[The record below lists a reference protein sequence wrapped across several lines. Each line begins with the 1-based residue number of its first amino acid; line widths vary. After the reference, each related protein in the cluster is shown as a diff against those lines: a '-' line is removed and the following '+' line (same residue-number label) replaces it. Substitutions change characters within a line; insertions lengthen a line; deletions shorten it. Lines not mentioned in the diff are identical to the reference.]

1 MSAEEPQSQEVVE
14 TLDRALAQIDAA
26 RSYNEWL
33 FDRARPGLGQRVAD
47 VGAGV
52 GTFTELA
59 ATDGHDVVA
68 VEPEAVFAAELRR
81 RFAGSPRVVVVEGS
95 IDALEGEVDSAI
107 CFNVLEH
114 IPDDAATL
122 GSIASRLVSSGR
134 LFLLVPAHERLFGGY
149 DRAAG
154 HLRRYS
160 KPRLGHL
167 LVEAGFEPET
177 LRHVNPVGAAGWLV
191 RVATSSSPE
200 WPSSSFAAFDRLVP
214 ALRPLDRLPLPFGL
228 SLWAVARKP

>member
-1 MSAEEPQSQEVVE
+1 MSEDQPQSPEVVE
-14 TLDRALAQIDAA
+14 TLDRALGQIDSA

-33 FDRARPGLGQRVAD
+33 FDRARSRLGHRVAD

-52 GTFTELA
+52 GTFTALA
-59 ATDGHDVVA
+59 AADGHEVMA
-68 VEPEAVFAAELRR
+68 VEPEAAFAAHLRQ
-81 RFAGSPRVVVVEGS
+81 RFADSPAVAVVEGA
-95 IDALEGEVDSAI
+95 IDALEAEVDSAI

-114 IPDDAATL
+114 IPDHAATL
-122 GSIASRLVSSGR
+122 RSIASRLVSGGR

-160 KPRLGHL
+160 KPKLRHL
-167 LVEAGFEPET
+167 LGEAGFELET

-191 RVATSSSPE
+191 RVATSSSPD

>member
-1 MSAEEPQSQEVVE
+1 MTVGEPQSMEVVE
-14 TLDRALAQIDAA
+14 TLDRALADIASA
-26 RSYNEWL
+26 RSYNEWI
-33 FDRARPGLGQRVAD
+33 FDRARAQLGRRVVD

-59 ATDGHDVVA
+59 ACGGREVIA
-68 VEPEAVFAAELRR
+68 VEPEAVFAAALRR
-81 RFAGSPRVVVVEGS
+81 RFAGSERVVVVEGG
-95 IDALEGEVDSAI
+95 IDAVEKEVESAI

-122 GSIASRLVSSGR
+122 RSIGQRLVPGGR

-160 KPRLGHL
+160 KGKLVKLLG
-167 LVEAGFEPET
+167 EAGFELET
-177 LRHVNPVGAAGWLV
+177 LRHVNPVGAIGWLA
-191 RVATSSSPE
+191 RVAMRSSPD
-200 WPSSSFAAFDRLVP
+200 WPSRSFAAFDRLVP
-214 ALRPLDRLPLPFGL
+214 VLRPLDRLSLPFGL